1 MNYSELLD
9 NVRNYTEVT
18 SDVLSNTVINVFLTN
33 IENQIDRLIDT
44 DAQRRYAT
52 TTFEANNAFLD
63 VSGPEGGFR
72 FARALQ
78 IVADDGTRTWLQQRD
93 ATFMDEYS
101 VERSTTDT
109 NFTGQPKYWGNWNAT
124 TLIVAP
130 TPNVA
135 YTVEMWYDETP
146 ERLGNGAGTTSTTTF
161 ISNNAPEV
169 LLYGTLSEA
178 FSYLKNTQDMQLY
191 TQKFQT
197 ALQAFANEQMGRKR
211 RDEYV
216 DGVLR
221 VPLPSADPPS
231 PLELVALPPA
241 VAPPEPPAAPPPAPA
256 PPPPPP
262 ASAINFLYLI
272 LSLMASITSSYFILV
287 RCV

>member
-18 SDVLSNTVINVFLTN
+18 SDVLSNTVVNVFLVN
-33 IENQIDRLIDT
+33 IENQIERLLDS

-72 FARALQ
+72 FARGLQ
-78 IVADDGTRTWLQQRD
+78 IHAADGTITWMEQRD
-93 ATFMDEYS
+93 TTFIDEYA
-101 VERSTTDT
+101 VERSTTDV
-109 NFTGQPKYWGNWNAT
+109 NFTGQPKYWANWDAT

-135 YTVEMWYDETP
+135 YTVEMWYDETA

-178 FSYLKNTQDMQLY
+178 FSYLKNDKDMQLY

-221 VPLPSADPPS
+221 VALPSADPN
-231 PLELVALPPA
+231 A
-241 VAPPEPPAAPPPAPA
+241 
-256 PPPPPP
+256 
-262 ASAINFLYLI
+262 
-272 LSLMASITSSYFILV
+272 
-287 RCV
+287 

>member
-18 SDVLSNTVINVFLTN
+18 SDVLSNSVINVFLTN
-33 IENQIDRLIDT
+33 IENKVARQLDSD
-44 DAQRRYAT
+44 DQRRYAT

-72 FARALQ
+72 FARGLQ
-78 IVADDGTRTWLQQRD
+78 IVETDGTRTWLEQRD

-109 NFTGQPKYWGNWNAT
+109 NFTGKPKYWGNWDAT

-130 TPNVA
+130 TPNTA

-146 ERLGNGAGTTSTTTF
+146 ERLGNGSSGTSTTTF
-161 ISNNAPEV
+161 LSNNAPEV

-178 FSYLKNTQDMQLY
+178 YSYLKNPQDMQLY
-191 TQKFQT
+191 EGKYQI
-197 ALQAFANEQMGRKR
+197 ALQDYAQEQMGRKR
-211 RDEYV
+211 RDEYQN
-216 DGVLR
+216 GVLR
-221 VPLPSADPPS
+221 IPMK
-231 PLELVALPPA
+231 
-241 VAPPEPPAAPPPAPA
+241 
-256 PPPPPP
+256 
-262 ASAINFLYLI
+262 
-272 LSLMASITSSYFILV
+272 SLTP
-287 RCV
+287 

>member
-18 SDVLSNTVINVFLTN
+18 SDVLSNSVINVFLTN
-33 IENQIDRLIDT
+33 IENKVARQLDSD
-44 DAQRRYAT
+44 DQRRYAT

-78 IVADDGTRTWLQQRD
+78 IVADDGTRTWLEQRD

-109 NFTGQPKYWGNWNAT
+109 NFTGQPKYWGNWDAT

-135 YTVEMWYDETP
+135 YTVEMWYDETA
-146 ERLGNGAGTTSTTTF
+146 ERLGNGSGTTSTTTF
-161 ISNNAPEV
+161 LSNNAPEV
-169 LLYGTLSEA
+169 LLFGTLSEA
-178 FSYLKNTQDMQLY
+178 FSYLKNPQDMQLY
-191 TQKFQT
+191 ESKYQL
-197 ALQAFANEQMGRKR
+197 ALQDFAQEQMGRKR
-211 RDEYV
+211 RDEYQN
-216 DGVLR
+216 GVLR
-221 VPLPSADPPS
+221 IPMK
-231 PLELVALPPA
+231 
-241 VAPPEPPAAPPPAPA
+241 
-256 PPPPPP
+256 
-262 ASAINFLYLI
+262 
-272 LSLMASITSSYFILV
+272 SLTP
-287 RCV
+287 

>member
-18 SDVLSNTVINVFLTN
+18 SDVLSNTVVNVFLTN
-33 IENQIDRLIDT
+33 IENQIERLLDS

-72 FARALQ
+72 FARGLQ
-78 IVADDGTRTWLQQRD
+78 IHAADGTITWMEQRD
-93 ATFMDEYS
+93 TTFMDEYA
-101 VERSTTDT
+101 VERSTTDV
-109 NFTGQPKYWGNWNAT
+109 NFTGQPKYWANWDAT

-135 YTVEMWYDETP
+135 YTVEMWYDETA

-178 FSYLKNTQDMQLY
+178 FSYLKNDKDMQLY

-221 VPLPSADPPS
+221 VALPSADPK
-231 PLELVALPPA
+231 A
-241 VAPPEPPAAPPPAPA
+241 
-256 PPPPPP
+256 
-262 ASAINFLYLI
+262 
-272 LSLMASITSSYFILV
+272 
-287 RCV
+287 

>member
-1 MNYSELLD
+1 MTAALLGNNLFMIWIILYNTPINQFKNRIASKWVFDLPEVSIDD
-9 NVRNYTEVT
+9 NKFWDLRNKIIESFRAFVGAKGLTKPVKFVKFATLIFKQFALPMEKTNALRYDK
-18 SDVLSNTVINVFLTN
+18 DV
-33 IENQIDRLIDT
+33 
-44 DAQRRYAT
+44 
-52 TTFEANNAFLD
+52 
-63 VSGPEGGFR
+63 
-72 FARALQ
+72 
-78 IVADDGTRTWLQQRD
+78 
-93 ATFMDEYS
+93 
-101 VERSTTDT
+101 
-109 NFTGQPKYWGNWNAT
+109 NFTGQPKYWANWDAT

-135 YTVEMWYDETP
+135 YTVEMWYDETA

-178 FSYLKNTQDMQLY
+178 FSYLKNDKDMQLY

-221 VPLPSADPPS
+221 VALPSADPK
-231 PLELVALPPA
+231 A
-241 VAPPEPPAAPPPAPA
+241 
-256 PPPPPP
+256 
-262 ASAINFLYLI
+262 
-272 LSLMASITSSYFILV
+272 
-287 RCV
+287 

>member
-18 SDVLSNTVINVFLTN
+18 SDVLSNAVINVFLTN

-78 IVADDGTRTWLQQRD
+78 IVADDGTRTWLEQRD

-109 NFTGQPKYWGNWNAT
+109 NFTGQPKYWGNWDAT

-130 TPNVA
+130 TPNTA

-146 ERLGNGAGTTSTTTF
+146 ERLGNGAGTTLTTTF
-161 ISNNAPEV
+161 ISNKAPEV

-221 VPLPSADPPS
+221 VPLPSADPK
-231 PLELVALPPA
+231 A
-241 VAPPEPPAAPPPAPA
+241 
-256 PPPPPP
+256 
-262 ASAINFLYLI
+262 
-272 LSLMASITSSYFILV
+272 
-287 RCV
+287 

>member
-9 NVRNYTEVT
+9 NIRNYTEVT

-78 IVADDGTRTWLQQRD
+78 IVADDGTRTWLEQRD

-109 NFTGQPKYWGNWNAT
+109 NFTGQPKYWGNWDAT

-130 TPNVA
+130 TPNTA

-161 ISNNAPEV
+161 ISNKAPEV

-221 VPLPSADPPS
+221 VPLPSADPK
-231 PLELVALPPA
+231 A
-241 VAPPEPPAAPPPAPA
+241 
-256 PPPPPP
+256 
-262 ASAINFLYLI
+262 
-272 LSLMASITSSYFILV
+272 
-287 RCV
+287 